1 MVDPLTALS
10 VASAAVSQM
19 RTLINAGRDTSAAM
33 SKFAGAWS
41 DLNEAERRAKNPPWY
56 HSFSGSMEQR
66 AAEAFAAKKKGEA
79 LKKEL
84 ENMIRFV
91 HGPTGL
97 DEYKNILRDM
107 REQKRKSEY
116 RKAEIKEAII
126 QWIVGILVGLCA
138 IGILGTIMYF
148 IGLDQGR
155 W

>member
-56 HSFSGSMEQR
+56 QSFSGSMEQR
-66 AAEAFAAKKKGEA
+66 AANAFAAKKKGEA

-97 DEYKNILRDM
+97 DEYKKILRDM

-138 IGILGTIMYF
+138 LGILGTIMYF